1 MHSWIERSK
10 DTLKQIIDHVKAENT
25 GLSVRVCFIGYRD
38 IRDRE
43 RFTIQPFT
51 EDIDKVKGFIAK
63 TNAEGGADMPE
74 DVQGGLNKALQQ
86 DWGLS
91 SVKQVFL
98 ICDAPGH
105 GRDLTGNVG
114 CFGDDFPNGSPD
126 GLKV

>member
-1 MHSWIERSK
+1 MRSWIERSK

-25 GLSVRVCFIGYRD
+25 GLAVRVCFIGYRD

-51 EDIDKVKGFIAK
+51 DDIDKVKQFIAK
-63 TNAEGGADMPE
+63 TNAEGGADFPE

-105 GRDLTGNVG
+105 GKDLTGG
-114 CFGDDFPNGSPD
+114 DCGDDFPNGSPD